1 MKKIDILDLD
11 AEEIE
16 ILGESFNVEGW
27 EIVQA
32 LLDALK
38 DGAFNIENYL

>member
-16 ILGESFNVEGW
+16 ILGESFDAEDW
-27 EIVQA
+27 EIIQA

-38 DGAFNIENYL
+38 DGAFNLENYL